1 MLRFVEKMI
10 VTYWYFLMAA
20 STTKMLMHFSLQ
32 TYSNFENEMSD
43 SFFI

>member
-32 TYSNFENEMSD
+32 TNFENEMSD